1 MEIVSNFHADA
12 ALIRRK
18 KRGFS
23 VCSVAGSRSR
33 DYQSNP
39 HFQCGIALKR
49 RAQCNKKR
57 QDRCHAVSVF
67 AVVAAHRPLRWSR
80 EKRLS
85 VADSAQWTAGP
96 LTIRGKCPL
105 GCRAS
110 LSRVV
115 YPVHRSGGEG
125 MFFFFSSCAG
135 CRSPGGTGEGVG
147 RRDVGRSVPCRCAVR
162 FRQSFRNVWGS
173 GRRGAGA
180 RRGRG
185 RRESRRIPGAARRQA
200 RRRAAVGRRPTERQ
214 WPRAGRRAH

>member
-12 ALIRRK
+12 ALTRRK

-23 VCSVAGSRSR
+23 VCSVADSRSR

-49 RAQCNKKR
+49 RAQYNKKR

-67 AVVAAHRPLRWSR
+67 VVIAAHRPLMWNR

-115 YPVHRSGGEG
+115 YPVHRSGGRGCSFSFLLAEERRDNFRG
-125 MFFFFSSCAG
+125 KNAISRDLDFAVLRNFVILLTNMQQKKGGLPPLFYWLSSCM
-135 CRSPGGTGEGVG
+135 SH
-147 RRDVGRSVPCRCAVR
+147 SK
-162 FRQSFRNVWGS
+162 
-173 GRRGAGA
+173 
-180 RRGRG
+180 
-185 RRESRRIPGAARRQA
+185 
-200 RRRAAVGRRPTERQ
+200 
-214 WPRAGRRAH
+214 

>member
-12 ALIRRK
+12 ALTRRK

-23 VCSVAGSRSR
+23 VCSVADSRSR

-49 RAQCNKKR
+49 RAQCNEKR

-67 AVVAAHRPLRWSR
+67 VAVAAHRPLMWSR

-115 YPVHRSGGEG
+115 YPVRRSGVGNVLFL
-125 MFFFFSSCAG
+125 FFLRWLPVSRPDG
-135 CRSPGGTGEGVG
+135 
-147 RRDVGRSVPCRCAVR
+147 
-162 FRQSFRNVWGS
+162 
-173 GRRGAGA
+173 
-180 RRGRG
+180 GRG
-185 RRESRRIPGAARRQA
+185 REE
-200 RRRAAVGRRPTERQ
+200 RRRTF
-214 WPRAGRRAH
+214 RALPLRCTVQTKLS